1 MSRAIVIYGSNTG
14 NAEALAQSVASGFE
28 EGGVEVTIKDVATA
42 KGDDLASYDLVVLGS
57 STWDGLHDDFE
68 DFYQKMAGLSLAGKK
83 AAVFGPGDSA
93 NYPDTFC
100 ESVDILEERLKQCG
114 ADMVTAALK
123 IDRPMGEEMD
133 EAAKEEAKTWAVNIA
148 RAL

>member
-1 MSRAIVIYGSNTG
+1 MAKVIVIFASTIGNT
-14 NAEALAQSVASGFE
+14 EALAQSVASGLKE
-28 EGGVEVTIKDVATA
+28 SGMEVTIKDVATA
-42 KGDDLASYDLVVLGS
+42 KVDELASYDLVVLGS
-57 STWDGLHDDFE
+57 STWDGLNDDFE
-68 DFYQKMAGLSLAGKK
+68 DFYQKMAGLPLAGKK
-83 AAVFGPGDSA
+83 AAVFGPGDSG

-100 ESVDILEERLKQCG
+100 ESVDVLEERLKQCG
-114 ADMVTAALK
+114 ADMVTEPLK